1 MNPSFGPVLP
11 MRPPYLVTEL
21 LLVVGEGRRIE
32 WSLWLEAR
40 WPDCGQAF
48 GAVVQALDLERQSAR
63 LVQHLRHEVAD
74 TQRGLGNTALVEHV
88 LAILKRLAI
97 ARSHVGREVLNLV
110 EGDNY
115 GHGEMLA
122 PIRLPAHI
130 IRSNAA
136 GLTRPALPSEALVK
150 RYLLVALSLAS
161 IAVVSAQGQKPAA
174 PDPLAIGGKDTAW
187 FMDRVSRPDTDSEP
201 QAPFKIMG
209 NVYYI
214 GANNIASILVATPQ
228 GHILLDTGTQKMA
241 AVVFPNMVKLGF
253 KPADIKVMLI
263 SHAHYDHMET
273 METIRRLTGATVAA
287 LEAEVPA
294 LVSGHDLGS
303 NETWGQE
310 PLQIGR
316 VLKSGEDIVLGGS
329 TVKVIWTPGHTLGA
343 AAYFITTQEDG
354 KTYQIVFGGPLD
366 PSPAIRNTTRGR
378 RTPTTSYKALR
389 AMNPDI
395 LVSGHPQNLSQGKA
409 GCAVGQQAPEPADAG
424 AGAVDEDDRRL
435 GGGLQKTPGRSEHS
449 DAVAL
454 STA

>member
-1 MNPSFGPVLP
+1 
-11 MRPPYLVTEL
+11 MRKL
-21 LLVVGEGRRIE
+21 LLASAVI
-32 WSLWLEAR
+32 
-40 WPDCGQAF
+40 AF
-48 GAVVQALDLERQSAR
+48 
-63 LVQHLRHEVAD
+63 
-74 TQRGLGNTALVEHV
+74 
-88 LAILKRLAI
+88 
-97 ARSHVGREVLNLV
+97 
-110 EGDNY
+110 
-115 GHGEMLA
+115 
-122 PIRLPAHI
+122 
-130 IRSNAA
+130 
-136 GLTRPALPSEALVK
+136 
-150 RYLLVALSLAS
+150 AS
-161 IAVVSAQGQKPAA
+161 IAAISSAQTPAA

-187 FMDRVSRPDTDSEP
+187 FMDRVGRPDTDSEP

-209 NVYYI
+209 NVYYV

-241 AVVFPNMVKLGF
+241 AVVFPNIVKLGF

-316 VLKSGEDIVLGGS
+316 LRLVQSAARDES
-329 TVKVIWTPGHTLGA
+329 GHTGLR
-343 AAYFITTQEDG
+343 
-354 KTYQIVFGGPLD
+354 P
-366 PSPAIRNTTRGR
+366 PAE
-378 RTPTTSYKALR
+378 P
-389 AMNPDI
+389 
-395 LVSGHPQNLSQGKA
+395 VQGKA
-409 GCAVGQQAPEPADAG
+409 GCVVGQQAPEPADAG

>member
-1 MNPSFGPVLP
+1 
-11 MRPPYLVTEL
+11 
-21 LLVVGEGRRIE
+21 
-32 WSLWLEAR
+32 
-40 WPDCGQAF
+40 
-48 GAVVQALDLERQSAR
+48 
-63 LVQHLRHEVAD
+63 VQHLRHEVAD
-74 TQRGLGNTALVEHV
+74 TQRGLRNTALVEHV
-88 LAILKRLAI
+88 LAILKSLAI

-329 TVKVIWTPGHTLGA
+329 TVKVFWTPGHTLGA
-343 AAYFITTQEDG
+343 AAYFITAQEDG
-354 KTYQIVFGGPLD
+354 KTYQIVFGGPPGPITGD
-366 PSPAIRNTTRGR
+366 PKYDTR
-378 RTPTTSYKALR
+378 PEDAYASYKALR

-395 LVSGHPQNLSQGKA
+395 LVSGHPQNLFKGKLDA
-409 GCAVGQQAPEPADAG
+409 LWANKRPSPLTLAPGQWTKMI
-424 AGAVDEDDRRL
+424 DDSEAAFKKRL
-435 GGGLQKTPGRSEHS
+435 AAASTPTR
-449 DAVAL
+449 
-454 STA
+454 

>member
-1 MNPSFGPVLP
+1 MAV
-11 MRPPYLVTEL
+11 
-21 LLVVGEGRRIE
+21 I
-32 WSLWLEAR
+32 
-40 WPDCGQAF
+40 AF
-48 GAVVQALDLERQSAR
+48 
-63 LVQHLRHEVAD
+63 
-74 TQRGLGNTALVEHV
+74 
-88 LAILKRLAI
+88 
-97 ARSHVGREVLNLV
+97 
-110 EGDNY
+110 
-115 GHGEMLA
+115 
-122 PIRLPAHI
+122 
-130 IRSNAA
+130 
-136 GLTRPALPSEALVK
+136 
-150 RYLLVALSLAS
+150 AS
-161 IAVVSAQGQKPAA
+161 IAAAVSAQGQKPAA

-310 PLQIGR
+310 PIQVGR

-329 TVKVIWTPGHTLGA
+329 TVKAIWTPGHTPRRRRLLHHYA
-343 AAYFITTQEDG
+343 G
-354 KTYQIVFGGPLD
+354 KRAGRIRSSTVVLPDQ
-366 PSPAIRNTTRGR
+366 SPAIRNTTPVR
-378 RTPTTSYKALR
+378 RTPSTPT
-389 AMNPDI
+389 
-395 LVSGHPQNLSQGKA
+395 
-409 GCAVGQQAPEPADAG
+409 
-424 AGAVDEDDRRL
+424 RRC
-435 GGGLQKTPGRSEHS
+435 GR
-449 DAVAL
+449 
-454 STA
+454 